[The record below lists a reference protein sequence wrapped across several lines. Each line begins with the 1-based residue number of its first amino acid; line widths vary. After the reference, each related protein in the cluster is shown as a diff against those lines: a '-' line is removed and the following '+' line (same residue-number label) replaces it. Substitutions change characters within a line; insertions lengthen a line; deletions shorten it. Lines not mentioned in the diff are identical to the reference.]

1 MFREHSL
8 VTERLRVLALIKG
21 LGPGGAEKLLV
32 SGARVRDRDAFDF
45 EVAYLLPRKTQF
57 VADLEDLGVRT
68 RCFAVPHAQDPR
80 WLLHLRRLLTSEHY
94 DIVHVHSPYVAG
106 MARLV
111 IRTLPA
117 SRRPKVISTEHN
129 VWSSHARATRA
140 LNTAT
145 FRLGDAWLSVSD
157 EVRASIPDRLRERVE
172 VVVHG
177 IVLADLVSTAEAR
190 ESVRAELGID
200 PDEVVIAT
208 VANFRAQKAYPDL
221 LAAARLLADRNVPAR
236 FVVVGQGPLEAEI
249 RALRAS
255 LGLEHSVD
263 LLGFR
268 PDVLRILAAC
278 DLFVLASHYEGYP
291 IAIME
296 ALAVGLPIVATAV
309 GGVPDGVREGVEGL
323 LVPPKHPDLLA
334 AAIETLVLDPQ
345 RRAAMGAAAA
355 ARGRE
360 YDIESAVHRTEQ
372 IYHDLGRTR
381 S

>member
-1 MFREHSL
+1 VSD
-8 VTERLRVLALIKG
+8 RLRVLALIKG

-57 VADLEDLGVRT
+57 VADLEALGVRT

-80 WLLHLRRLLTSEHY
+80 WLLHLRRLLAAEHY

-117 SRRPKVISTEHN
+117 STRPKVISTEHN
-129 VWSSHARATRA
+129 VWSSHARATRV
-140 LNTAT
+140 LNAAT

-157 EVRASIPDRLRERVE
+157 EVRASIPARLRERVE

-177 IVLADLVSTAEAR
+177 IVLADVTATAEAR
-190 ESVRAELGID
+190 ESVRAELEID
-200 PDEVVIAT
+200 PAEVVVAT

-221 LAAARLLADRNVPAR
+221 LAAARMLADRNVPAR

-263 LLGFR
+263 FLGFR
-268 PDVLRILAAC
+268 PDVLRILAGC
-278 DLFVLASHYEGYP
+278 DLFALASHYEGYP

-296 ALAVGLPIVATAV
+296 ALAAGLPTVATRV
-309 GGVPDGVREGVEGL
+309 GGVPDAVRDGVEGL
-323 LVPPKHPDLLA
+323 LVPPKRPELLA
-334 AAIETLVLDPQ
+334 AAIESLVLDPD
-345 RRAAMGAAAA
+345 RRAAMSAAAVE
-355 ARGRE
+355 RGRS
-360 YDIESAVHRTEQ
+360 YDISSAVHRTEQ
-372 IYHDLGRTR
+372 IYRDLGRTSR
-381 S
+381 